1 MSQSLIPFNQENLT
15 NLWQQMST
23 AQRVG
28 LGALITA
35 ALTALIFFL
44 TWSQTPDYTA
54 AFTDLAPEDGS
65 AIVEYLKENS
75 IPYQLDGGG
84 ATVRVPADRV
94 NEVRLALAGQ
104 GLPGKGTVGFEL
116 FDTTNLGITDFT
128 QQINYQRAL
137 EGELARTISS
147 LKAVQSARVHIVIP
161 QPTLFAEEEAPTT
174 ASVIMGLE
182 SGQVLNK
189 EQISAVTHLVASA
202 VEGLAPENLTIVDMD
217 GNVLSNGSDVGMD
230 SVELSANQITT
241 QRAVEKDMEHRIE
254 TMLENVLGPDKAVV
268 RVSAD
273 MNWDQVETQN
283 EIYAPDQTE
292 GVVRSSRQVVEQASG
307 TDSSVGGVPGASSN
321 VPNAAPSYQTEIS
334 GTNGSSYQ
342 HSDVTTNYE
351 ISRSS
356 SHIVS
361 GTGQVKRLSVSVLVD
376 NITDTTVISAIYQST
391 VVAAGLDTARGDAIT
406 VNSIPFDR
414 TAAIEEAAAMDAA
427 QQREFYLLLAR
438 WGVVA
443 VAMVGLFF
451 VVRGMQRSLRLQ
463 QVEVL
468 PRGEGRPALATAG
481 AGAAGLASGTSGDA
495 RANLLEHIDAF
506 SNGDAEGGIADLGQ
520 VGPPQFNAEQQ
531 EAAAKAQ
538 MVRQLQ
544 LVAKNR
550 PETMAQVIQFWM
562 SED

>member
-1 MSQSLIPFNQENLT
+1 
-15 NLWQQMST
+15 
-23 AQRVG
+23 
-28 LGALITA
+28 LITA
-35 ALTALIFFL
+35 ALTAFIFFL

-65 AIVEYLKENS
+65 AIVDYLKENN
-75 IPYQLDGGG
+75 IPFQLDNGGG
-84 ATVRVPADRV
+84 TVRVPAAKV

-116 FDTTNLGITDFT
+116 FDTASLGITDFT

-147 LKAVQSARVHIVIP
+147 MKPVQSARVHIVIP
-161 QPTLFAEEEAPTT
+161 QPSLFADEETPTT
-174 ASVIMGLE
+174 ASVIIGME
-182 SGQVLNK
+182 AGQLLNK
-189 EQISAVTHLVASA
+189 EQVSAVTHLVASA
-202 VEGLAPENLTIVDMD
+202 VEGLSPENLTIVDMN
-217 GNVLSNGSDVGMD
+217 GNILSSGTDAGLGSVA
-230 SVELSANQITT
+230 LSSNQIAT
-241 QRAVEKDMEHRIE
+241 QRAVEKDLEHRIE
-254 TMLENVLGPDKAVV
+254 TMLENVLGPNKAVV

-283 EIYAPDQTE
+283 EIYAPDQTA
-292 GVVRSSRQVVEQASG
+292 GVVRSSRQIVEQAGG
-307 TDSSVGGVPGASSN
+307 TDSSTGGIPGASSN
-321 VPNAAPSYQTEIS
+321 IPDAAPSYQTEIS
-334 GTNGSSYQ
+334 GTTGSSYQ
-342 HSDVTTNYE
+342 RSDTTTNYE

-361 GTGQVKRLSVSVLVD
+361 GTGQVKRLSVSVLID

-391 VVAAGLDTARGDAIT
+391 VAAAGLDTTRGDAIT

-414 TAAIEEAAAMDAA
+414 SAAIEEAAAMDAVRR
-427 QQREFYLLLAR
+427 QEFYLLLAR

-443 VAMVGLFF
+443 VAMLALFF

-463 QVEVL
+463 HVEVL
-468 PRGEGRPALATAG
+468 PHGEGRTALAAART
-481 AGAAGLASGTSGDA
+481 AGLAPGASPDV

-506 SNGDAEGGIADLGQ
+506 STPGGESGMPDLGQ

-538 MVRQLQ
+538 MIRQLQ

-562 SED
+562 SEG